1 MFHDRIVTVWSA
13 PNYCYR
19 CGNVA
24 AILHID
30 EDGTKDFCIF
40 EAAQQEARG
49 MPSKKVLCH
58 CNTSPTK
65 SDSSLL
71 LNISCR
77 VVPGEPCDLSIRDA
91 QTNRYI
97 TPVGRKQT
105 LCQQTSCQHGT
116 RQNLRH
122 QEPRAISLICQQF
135 RYLIKHLLVL

>member
-49 MPSKKVLCH
+49 MPSKKVCVIVIEVILKQILAC
-58 CNTSPTK
+58 
-65 SDSSLL
+65 
-71 LNISCR
+71 CR
-77 VVPGEPCDLSIRDA
+77 VF
-91 QTNRYI
+91 
-97 TPVGRKQT
+97 PVE
-105 LCQQTSCQHGT
+105 LCT
-116 RQNLRH
+116 
-122 QEPRAISLICQQF
+122 
-135 RYLIKHLLVL
+135 